1 MTEKKVA
8 VRVVAEGGQL
18 VRAEFTNIGREGQR
32 ALEGI
37 ESASRRTGAA
47 MQNVGFQVQDFAVQ
61 VAGGTSASRALA
73 QQLPQLLSGFG
84 LWGVALGTV
93 TALLPLFVSGV
104 MDGADAAEGLADKVK
119 LLEQATADYLDAVE
133 ANKIAVGELREEYG
147 TLADEVKRAL
157 DIQEALNLSRQKK
170 AQTLTAQ
177 EVMKSVS
184 GGVSGIGDVATLEA
198 ALKGYDA
205 LIAKRNELTRTI
217 LDQSSSQNLPEG
229 SDPLLEALQID
240 TQIQNIERVKQ
251 ALADLAAQYGITV
264 DEAGK
269 LVSASAALANADPG
283 AAQVEAADRLSAVL
297 IEIFG
302 SAAAVEEKFAGVLD
316 SLTQIAQEGSK
327 VAQSMQESGVL
338 AGIFRDALDQAS
350 SVLDGVSGK
359 YGPIIANIQAAATAA
374 WDWASAMAAAV
385 SAGQDAGSLDAAG
398 NPTSL
403 PAGSRGRRAP
413 PRPPAELGIPDL
425 PRIGGGG
432 GGGGGVSD
440 EQREYNELMR
450 EAERVIAATRT
461 EAEKY
466 KDEIAKLDEMLAAN
480 LLTQDQYDKAL
491 DQLKQRFS
499 DIDNEAAKTKDS
511 FKEFFSSIISGSDS
525 AGEALSNLLSSFADR
540 MASAGFDALWGLLFP
555 SANGNVFS
563 GGDVMAF
570 ANGGVVGG
578 PTLFPMRHGGIG
590 LMGEAG
596 PEAIM
601 PLQRGADGRLGVI
614 SSGQEGGVAVTVQV
628 NVDAR
633 GAVEGVAQQVS
644 EAVRKQIPEIV
655 KQAVAGVGA
664 AKRRGYPV

>member
-37 ESASRRTGAA
+37 ERASGRTGAA

-104 MDGADAAEGLADKVK
+104 MDGADAAEGLEESLDDLQHRADALTEAVRRADAPMAELEAQFGRNAAAVRELYDAQVK
-119 LLEQATADYLDAVE
+119 LAQLDF
-133 ANKIAVGELREEYG
+133 
-147 TLADEVKRAL
+147 
-157 DIQEALNLSRQKK
+157 
-170 AQTLTAQ
+170 
-177 EVMKSVS
+177 
-184 GGVSGIGDVATLEA
+184 
-198 ALKGYDA
+198 
-205 LIAKRNELTRTI
+205 
-217 LDQSSSQNLPEG
+217 
-229 SDPLLEALQID
+229 
-240 TQIQNIERVKQ
+240 
-251 ALADLAAQYGITV
+251 LAAQAKVTSGLRDQLAEVAKLSDIMALPFQAAPMVQRDIANLTESIRSQLGLTV
-264 DEAGK
+264 DEAMN
-269 LVSASAALANADPG
+269 L
-283 AAQVEAADRLSAVL
+283 Q
-297 IEIFG
+297 
-302 SAAAVEEKFAGVLD
+302 
-316 SLTQIAQEGSK
+316 T
-327 VAQSMQESGVL
+327 
-338 AGIFRDALDQAS
+338 ALDQLGDAR
-350 SVLDGVSGK
+350 
-359 YGPIIANIQAAATAA
+359 GPQAVFDAAVALQSALLAAADDAGNLPPEIEAAYRNAVDLQAAA
-374 WDWASAMAAAV
+374 AAAGLEIH
-385 SAGQDAGSLDAAG
+385 AAADAGASLNDTNMSDGLRNALSVAQQLALATRAALFPNSPG
-398 NPTSL
+398 RGDPRKFVNDPYWREKYF
-403 PAGSRGRRAP
+403 PAPEKFDLS
-413 PRPPAELGIPDL
+413 PA
-425 PRIGGGG
+425 RSSGG

-614 SSGQEGGVAVTVQV
+614 SSGQEGSVAVTVQV

>member
-18 VRAEFTNIGREGQR
+18 VRAEFTKIGREGQR

-37 ESASRRTGAA
+37 ERASGRTGAA

-104 MDGADAAEGLADKVK
+104 MDGADAAEGLEESLDDLQHRADALTEAVRRADAPMAELEAQFGRNAAAVRELYDAQVK
-119 LLEQATADYLDAVE
+119 LAQLDF
-133 ANKIAVGELREEYG
+133 
-147 TLADEVKRAL
+147 
-157 DIQEALNLSRQKK
+157 
-170 AQTLTAQ
+170 
-177 EVMKSVS
+177 
-184 GGVSGIGDVATLEA
+184 
-198 ALKGYDA
+198 
-205 LIAKRNELTRTI
+205 
-217 LDQSSSQNLPEG
+217 
-229 SDPLLEALQID
+229 
-240 TQIQNIERVKQ
+240 
-251 ALADLAAQYGITV
+251 LAAQAKVTSGLRDQLSEVAKLSDIMALPFQAAPMVQRDIANLTESIRSQLGLTV
-264 DEAGK
+264 DEAMN
-269 LVSASAALANADPG
+269 L
-283 AAQVEAADRLSAVL
+283 Q
-297 IEIFG
+297 
-302 SAAAVEEKFAGVLD
+302 
-316 SLTQIAQEGSK
+316 T
-327 VAQSMQESGVL
+327 
-338 AGIFRDALDQAS
+338 ALDQLGDAR
-350 SVLDGVSGK
+350 
-359 YGPIIANIQAAATAA
+359 GPQAVFDAAVALQSALLAAADDAGNLPPEIEAAYRNAVDLQTAA
-374 WDWASAMAAAV
+374 AAAGLEIH
-385 SAGQDAGSLDAAG
+385 AAADAGASLNDTNMSDGLRSALSVAQQLALATRAALFPNG
-398 NPTSL
+398 PGRGDPRKFVNDPYWQEKYFPDPVKFDLS
-403 PAGSRGRRAP
+403 PAHSSG
-413 PRPPAELGIPDL
+413 
-425 PRIGGGG
+425 GGGG

-450 EAERVIAATRT
+450 EAERIFDQTRT
-461 EAEKY
+461 AAENY
-466 KDEIAKLDEMLAAN
+466 EIELGKLNEIYAAGGFDGKGGIETYN
-480 LLTQDQYDKAL
+480 RAL
-491 DQLKQRFS
+491 EDLKQRFS

-578 PTLFPMRHGGIG
+578 PTLFPMRNGRIG

-614 SSGQEGGVAVTVQV
+614 SSGQEGSVAVTVQV

-664 AKRRGYPV
+664 ARRRGYPV

>member
-61 VAGGTSASRALA
+61 VAGGTSASRAFA

-104 MDGADAAEGLADKVK
+104 MDGADAAEGLEEGLDDLQHRADALTEAVRRADAPMAELEAQFGRNAAAVRELYDAQVK
-119 LLEQATADYLDAVE
+119 LAQLDF
-133 ANKIAVGELREEYG
+133 
-147 TLADEVKRAL
+147 
-157 DIQEALNLSRQKK
+157 
-170 AQTLTAQ
+170 
-177 EVMKSVS
+177 
-184 GGVSGIGDVATLEA
+184 
-198 ALKGYDA
+198 
-205 LIAKRNELTRTI
+205 
-217 LDQSSSQNLPEG
+217 
-229 SDPLLEALQID
+229 
-240 TQIQNIERVKQ
+240 
-251 ALADLAAQYGITV
+251 LAAQNR
-264 DEAGK
+264 
-269 LVSASAALANADPG
+269 VSAGMREAFSELSLIVEDVRNLQSVAASNLPG
-283 AAQVEAADRLSAVL
+283 AAPLQISQSLEVLQGQFGLTLSEAEALKA
-297 IEIFG
+297 
-302 SAAAVEEKFAGVLD
+302 
-316 SLTQIAQEGSK
+316 
-327 VAQSMQESGVL
+327 
-338 AGIFRDALDQAS
+338 ALDQLGDAR
-350 SVLDGVSGK
+350 
-359 YGPIIANIQAAATAA
+359 GPQAVFDAAVALQSALLAAADDAGNLPPEIEAAYRNAVDLQTAA
-374 WDWASAMAAAV
+374 AAAGLEIH
-385 SAGQDAGSLDAAG
+385 AAADAGASLNDTNMSDGLRSALSVAQQLALATRAALFPNSPG
-398 NPTSL
+398 RGDPRKFVNDPYWQEKYFPKPVKFDLS
-403 PAGSRGRRAP
+403 PARSS
-413 PRPPAELGIPDL
+413 
-425 PRIGGGG
+425 GG

-614 SSGQEGGVAVTVQV
+614 SSGQEGSVAVTVQV

-633 GAVEGVAQQVS
+633 GAVEGVAAQVS
-644 EAVRKQIPEIV
+644 EAVRRQVPDIV
-655 KQAVAGVGA
+655 KQAVAGVGEA
-664 AKRRGYPV
+664 RRRGYPV